1 ILFGFYLMLMYEI
14 SSIFLFLVAIISN
27 KFVNPINKSS
37 TKEVAVG
44 LVLSKF
50 ILLILPSSARK

>member
-1 ILFGFYLMLMYEI
+1 MLMYEI

-37 TKEVAVG
+37 TKEVAIG